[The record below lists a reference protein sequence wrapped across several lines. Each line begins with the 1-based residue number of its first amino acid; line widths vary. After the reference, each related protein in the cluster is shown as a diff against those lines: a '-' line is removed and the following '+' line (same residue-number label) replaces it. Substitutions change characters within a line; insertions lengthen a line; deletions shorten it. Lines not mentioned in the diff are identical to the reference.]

1 MFTVTS
7 HEIHWAIVVNHNLGI
22 NMAQNHIKKYNS
34 STIMTWTCL
43 KKRSRVEIYAIM
55 FDIVKYISFKNK
67 IKKSKQLQN
76 IWH

>member
-1 MFTVTS
+1 
-7 HEIHWAIVVNHNLGI
+7 
-22 NMAQNHIKKYNS
+22 
-34 STIMTWTCL
+34 MTWACL

-55 FDIVKYISFKNK
+55 FDLVQYISFKNK

>member
-1 MFTVTS
+1 
-7 HEIHWAIVVNHNLGI
+7 
-22 NMAQNHIKKYNS
+22 
-34 STIMTWTCL
+34 MTWTCL

-55 FDIVKYISFKNK
+55 FDKVKYILFKNK

>member
-1 MFTVTS
+1 
-7 HEIHWAIVVNHNLGI
+7 
-22 NMAQNHIKKYNS
+22 
-34 STIMTWTCL
+34 MTWTCL

-76 IWH
+76 IWHSEMDHIPVIPISKSLFQK

>member
-1 MFTVTS
+1 
-7 HEIHWAIVVNHNLGI
+7 
-22 NMAQNHIKKYNS
+22 
-34 STIMTWTCL
+34 MTWTCL

-55 FDIVKYISFKNK
+55 FDIVIKYISFKNK

>member
-1 MFTVTS
+1 
-7 HEIHWAIVVNHNLGI
+7 
-22 NMAQNHIKKYNS
+22 
-34 STIMTWTCL
+34 MTWTCL